1 MKTILF
7 PTDFSE
13 ASENAAHYL
22 MGLAGQVD
30 ITEITLLHSYATEG
44 PSIIYMSDFTEPI
57 VIRQDEVKAESVVR
71 LNDFR
76 TRLAAM
82 TAADIGISEISL
94 DKSLDMAIPEIIRE
108 QNIDLVVSGIEPYGK
123 TTDQSTG
130 TKAIK
135 IALDLQVPVLI
146 IPADATYQRIE
157 TLLLTCD
164 LKNVARSVPKDKLAN
179 LLTELEARLIV
190 VNIDFENRHY
200 RPDTLME
207 QTGLH
212 RALDATGAEY
222 FFIEH
227 KDIVHGIVEFAEE
240 KKVQMIIS
248 IPKEH
253 GVFDRLFHPGV
264 TKKLASVSP
273 LPIMLIHN

>member
-22 MGLAGQVD
+22 MGLAGQVG
-30 ITEITLLHSYATEG
+30 ITEVILLHSYATEG
-44 PSIIYMSDFTEPI
+44 PSIVYMSDLTEPV
-57 VIRQDEVKAESVVR
+57 VIRQDEARAESAVR

-82 TAADIGISEISL
+82 TESDLEIDTISG
-94 DKSLDMAIPEIIRE
+94 DKSLDVAIPEIIRE
-108 QNIDLVVSGIEPYGK
+108 RNIDMVVSGIESFGK
-123 TTDQSTG
+123 TTDHSSG

-146 IPADATYQRIE
+146 IPADAAYQRIE
-157 TLLLTCD
+157 TLLLSCD

-179 LLTELEARLIV
+179 LLKELGARLLV

-200 RPDTLME
+200 YPDTLIE
-207 QTGLH
+207 QSELH
-212 RALDATGAEY
+212 QALDATGAEY
-222 FFIEH
+222 FYIEH
-227 KDIVHGIVEFAEE
+227 KDIVHGIIEFADE
-240 KKVQMIIS
+240 KKVQMIIT